1 MTMQLYDMETELIV
15 LGTLQ
20 RFQQQIPEELK
31 SQIVADLF
39 SMDSHRRVLEII
51 RAERDPNATHLS
63 LEKAQGQKCLVEY
76 SNATAHALP
85 VGGLEAS
92 VRHLQKHAERRRLT
106 RASAEVEEM
115 ASAGEVA
122 HARKLLAEHASA
134 PPIGLAQGFDTGDE
148 WMGRLLERLRALEE
162 GRGAGIRTGWRLI
175 DEVLSGSLGGGLV
188 PGHLGVI
195 GGRPGSG
202 KSSLMVQI
210 LGQVLEEEM
219 VGVFSFEMTGDALLE
234 KLVAPWCAG
243 WPEATEGR
251 HIPSRVVDAV
261 TRNRMDKLRRVFI
274 RDESTL
280 TVERILEEADRL
292 IAMGCRVF
300 ALDYIQR
307 VDLDL
312 EDPAQMRFGIQ
323 KATSALA
330 RHAKERGV
338 VWIALSQISRGG
350 DSGPSLATL
359 KEAGAIEED
368 AAWVL
373 SIHQNSADDRD
384 QREVRILKNRYGGH
398 GEEIVRVDW
407 RFQRFPFEPTPGE
420 GARW

>member
-1 MTMQLYDMETELIV
+1 MELYDMETELIV

-20 RFQQQIPEELK
+20 RFQPQIPEELK
-31 SQIVADLF
+31 SQILPDLF

-51 RAERDPNATHLS
+51 RQEPTPDASNLS
-63 LEKAQGQKCLVEY
+63 AQKAQEERCLMEY

-92 VRHLQKHAERRRLT
+92 IRHLQKHAERRRLT
-106 RASAEVEEM
+106 RASAEVEEL
-115 ASAGEVA
+115 AHAGEVA

-134 PPIGLAQGFDTGDE
+134 PPVGLAQGFDTGDE
-148 WMGRLLERLRALEE
+148 WLPRLLERLRSLEE
-162 GRGAGIRTGWRLI
+162 GRGAGIKTGWRLM
-175 DEVLSGSLGGGLV
+175 DEVLNGSLGGGLV

-210 LGQVLEEEM
+210 LGQVLAHEA

-234 KLVAPWCAG
+234 KMVSPWCAG
-243 WPEATEGR
+243 WPEAEGGR
-251 HIPSRVVDAV
+251 HIPSRVIEAA
-261 TRNRMDKLRRVFI
+261 TRSRADKLGRVFI

-280 TVERILEEADRL
+280 TVEKILEEADRL

-312 EDPAQMRFGIQ
+312 EDPSQMRFGIQ

-373 SIHQNSADDRD
+373 SIHQNNADDRD

-407 RFQRFPFEPTPGE
+407 RFQRFPFEPTPTEGE
-420 GARW
+420 RW